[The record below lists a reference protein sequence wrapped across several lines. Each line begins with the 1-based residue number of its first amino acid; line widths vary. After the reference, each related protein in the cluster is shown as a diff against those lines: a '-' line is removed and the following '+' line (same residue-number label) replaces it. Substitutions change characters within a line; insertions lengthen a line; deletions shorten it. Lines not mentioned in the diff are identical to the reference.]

1 MQSFRLAAVAAA
13 GLALAATGLPRPGQ
27 EPTEGQV
34 PTTPRVPTVTEAE
47 TGLAFPV
54 WLDLEVGE
62 ESVRHHML
70 GTGVREKTIFKVDV
84 YGMAMYVDRTA
95 LGAKLRDLAKSI
107 PSKKAGTDTRLAD
120 SLLEGRYGVSMR
132 WVMARDVED
141 EDVREAFDD
150 WLGPRLD
157 AAVAATLEEERAD
170 ARRHA
175 DTVMTQF
182 RGLFSADLQEGEE
195 LCFAWLPGGRLHSWI
210 RGKANP
216 VVESEMLCRALWDC
230 YVGRKAAEPKARR
243 AFLAGLWRLARAW
256 EAPMADK
263 ETSDE

>member
-13 GLALAATGLPRPGQ
+13 ALALAVAGLPRLDQ
-27 EPTEGQV
+27 EPAGAPAAAQQK
-34 PTTPRVPTVTEAE
+34 VPTVPEAE
-47 TGLAFPV
+47 TGIDFPV
-54 WLDLEVGE
+54 WLDLAVGE
-62 ESVRHHML
+62 ETVRHHML

-84 YGMAMYVDRTA
+84 YGMAMYVDRLA
-95 LGAKLRDLAKSI
+95 LGAELHALAESI
-107 PSKKAGTDTRLAD
+107 PSKNAGTDTRLAD
-120 SLLEGRYGVSMR
+120 SLLEGRYAVSMR

-157 AAVAATLEEERAD
+157 AAVAATPEEERAD

-175 DTVMTQF
+175 DSVMTQF
-182 RGLFSADLQEGEE
+182 RGLFSADLLEGEE
-195 LCFAWLPGGRLHSWI
+195 LRFAWLPGGHLHSWI
-210 RGKANP
+210 RGEANP

-243 AFLAGLWRLARAW
+243 AFLSGLWRLARAW